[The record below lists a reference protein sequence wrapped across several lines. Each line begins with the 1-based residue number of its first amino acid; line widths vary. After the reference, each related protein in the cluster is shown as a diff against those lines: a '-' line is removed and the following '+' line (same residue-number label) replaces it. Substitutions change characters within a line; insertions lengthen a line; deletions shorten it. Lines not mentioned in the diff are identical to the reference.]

1 MHTLLL
7 LLALTAAGET
17 PACEPANTT
26 VRVQI
31 PNPPKGKTAPPVV
44 TITDAAGRV
53 HEPVAK
59 DGLLCFRGV
68 PAGAA
73 KLKLTGDRW
82 LTVEQPIEV
91 KAGSSHT
98 VTATVTT
105 KLIVNWWTPNN
116 LAALAKAKPE
126 CGQAKAQN
134 DPVAATLLVCPNR
147 DPDAVFLPG
156 QSKNCTATAPRA
168 LSVEEPQGM
177 LVFEQVPRG
186 KHLIR
191 FTAGGLPPIEREVRV
206 FENEST
212 EENVEARWVTVYG
225 KVTKAGKGVHAMV
238 FENAVTDPESGEY
251 IAAFSRLPGAGTMRV
266 VPCDGSQFYFYI
278 PDEPPAENAAFDI
291 EIPDNKMHVDV
302 VDAATGEP
310 VVKARVSYNMPKGDD
325 GGALFSTGAG
335 LTDEKGRVTISP
347 LLPKK
352 KLKVCAGH
360 AEYEHTCTDTFTIAA
375 SDEKQMRIA
384 LPKAV
389 VREGRVLMPGTSEIY
404 WSGPN
409 GEIERT
415 RTDEQG
421 RFKYKRPHA
430 AGEIISVISPAGF
443 FVTIQPQLEDGKPLE
458 IAVPQG
464 RRRAFE
470 VKLAPTASG
479 DGFFTIALGDL
490 VVPHEGFSQYLM
502 RREQQ
507 HALRPGSTT
516 IVRDVIETAPISVI
530 FAPLSF
536 VQTREFKGWTFR
548 PEVRSLPRKVL
559 GDATTVTFD

>member
-1 MHTLLL
+1 MNALIF
-7 LLALTAAGET
+7 LLALATAGE
-17 PACEPANTT
+17 PAVCEPPHTT
-26 VRVQI
+26 VRVAI
-31 PNPPKGKTAPPVV
+31 PNPPKGKTAPPIV

-53 HEPVAK
+53 HEPVSK

-68 PAGAA
+68 AAGAA
-73 KLKLTGDRW
+73 TLKLSGDRW

-98 VTATVTT
+98 ITGTTTT

-116 LAALAKAKPE
+116 LAAIAKAKPE

-156 QSKNCTATAPRA
+156 QSKNCTATTPRM
-168 LSVEEPQGM
+168 LSVEEPQGT

-206 FENEST
+206 FENETT
-212 EENVEARWVTVYG
+212 EENVEARWAIVYG
-225 KVTKAGKGVHAMV
+225 KVTKGGKGVHAMV

-251 IAAFSRLPGAGTMRV
+251 IAAFSRLPGLGTMRV
-266 VPCDGSQFYFYI
+266 VPCDGSQFYFYMA
-278 PDEPPAENAAFDI
+278 DEAPVENAAFDI

-310 VVKARVSYNMPKGDD
+310 VVKARVGYNMPKGDD
-325 GGALFSTGAG
+325 GGALFSAGAG
-335 LTDEKGRVTISP
+335 HTDEKGRVTISP

-352 KLKVCAGH
+352 KLKVCASY
-360 AEYEHTCTDTFTIAA
+360 ADYEHTCTEAFTIGA
-375 SDEKQMRIA
+375 SDEKQVRIA

-389 VREGRVLMPGTSEIY
+389 VRVGRVLMPGTSEIN
-404 WSGPN
+404 WTGRN
-409 GEIERT
+409 GETERT
-415 RTDEQG
+415 RTDDQG
-421 RFKYKRPHA
+421 RFRYKRPHA

-443 FVTIQPQLEDGKPLE
+443 FVTIQPQLEENQPLE

-464 RRRAFE
+464 RRRSFE
-470 VKLAPTASG
+470 VKLASTATG
-479 DGFFTIALGDL
+479 DGLFTIALGDL
-490 VVPHEGFSQYLM
+490 IVPHEGFSQYLM

-516 IVRDVIETAPISVI
+516 VVRDVIETAPISVI

-536 VQTREFKGWTFR
+536 IRAREYKGWVFL
-548 PEVRSLPRKVL
+548 PEVRSLPRQTL
-559 GDATTVTFD
+559 GDETTITFD